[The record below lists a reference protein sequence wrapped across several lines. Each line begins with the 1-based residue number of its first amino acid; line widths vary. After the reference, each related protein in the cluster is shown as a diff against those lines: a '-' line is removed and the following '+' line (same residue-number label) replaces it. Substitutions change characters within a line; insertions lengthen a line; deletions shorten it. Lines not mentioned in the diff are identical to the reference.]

1 MELICIDL
9 EASGLGAE
17 SYPIEVA
24 WVNDDTGEHDSF
36 LINPETAP
44 GWHYWDDYAEEIHGI
59 ERGVLVSK
67 GLDIVNACK
76 RMNKMLKG
84 KTLISDAFEFDLF
97 WLSRL
102 FEATGI
108 KPNFRMAGLDRILS
122 KEQRIQFSFLAK
134 AQFRKHRALQDVEDI
149 IKCIKAVTVQGPEVA

>member
-24 WVNDDTGEHDSF
+24 WVNDQTGERDSF
-36 LINPETAP
+36 LINPESADD
-44 GWHYWDDYAEEIHGI
+44 WHHWDDHAEEIHGI
-59 ERGVLVSK
+59 ERSTLLQK
-67 GLDIVNACK
+67 GLDIGKACLRLNQK
-76 RMNKMLKG
+76 LKG

-97 WLSRL
+97 WITRL

-108 KPNFRMAGLDRILS
+108 QPSFRVAGLDRILN
-122 KEQRIQFSFLAK
+122 KEQRIQFGFLAR
-134 AQFRKHRALQDVEDI
+134 AQFRRHRALQDVEDI
-149 IKCIKAVTVQGPEVA
+149 IQCIKAVQTEPGGC